1 VKNEEVNIYQGF
13 LPASE
18 VPVYL
23 LENEKYFGENGI
35 YFEKTAFVSSFK
47 EIERFLFFSKAVLEI
62 FHKINWT
69 PDILHC
75 HDWHT
80 AILPVLA
87 KLQIRNSKFKI
98 RNLLTIHNLAN
109 QGKLNVKEILDFLGL
124 KGEEVESLKIR
135 DREGNLNILEQGILN
150 ANLLNTVSKTYKKE
164 ILTKKYG
171 KGLENSLSEKKSK
184 LYGILNGIDVE
195 RFNSEKDPNIKLNY
209 SLKNFEKKIENKL
222 ELQEIVGFPKNKN
235 IPFIGIINRLTPQ
248 KGVDLIIEIIP
259 ELVKRDF
266 QLIIL
271 GVGSVDYEKKLLE
284 FGKKYPKNVSSQ
296 IKFDPILAQ
305 KIYAGCDI
313 FLMPSK
319 FEPCGLGQ
327 MIAMRYGTIPIVRK
341 TGGLADTV
349 KHKKNG
355 FVFEKYKSAA
365 LLGTIREALKYYQ
378 APKEWNEIV
387 KRAMSEDFSWQKSAK
402 EYLKLYKNLLKL

>member
-1 VKNEEVNIYQGF
+1 M
-13 LPASE
+13 
-18 VPVYL
+18 
-23 LENEKYFGENGI
+23 
-35 YFEKTAFVSSFK
+35 
-47 EIERFLFFSKAVLEI
+47 
-62 FHKINWT
+62 
-69 PDILHC
+69 
-75 HDWHT
+75 
-80 AILPVLA
+80 
-87 KLQIRNSKFKI
+87 
-98 RNLLTIHNLAN
+98 
-109 QGKLNVKEILDFLGL
+109 
-124 KGEEVESLKIR
+124 
-135 DREGNLNILEQGILN
+135 
-150 ANLLNTVSKTYKKE
+150 
-164 ILTKKYG
+164 
-171 KGLENSLSEKKSK
+171 
-184 LYGILNGIDVE
+184 
-195 RFNSEKDPNIKLNY
+195 
-209 SLKNFEKKIENKL
+209 
-222 ELQEIVGFPKNKN
+222 
-235 IPFIGIINRLTPQ
+235 
-248 KGVDLIIEIIP
+248 
-259 ELVKRDF
+259 
-266 QLIIL
+266 IIL